1 MEEEYIAKLG
11 RYMVEEIRQC
21 SNAGVVTET
30 EDGWDIVMPVEEFVF
45 HDHPVGE
52 LLDNVGSVD
61 RVASREDYE
70 LMEEIGDQMKPGET
84 HLLTKVSNITLD
96 GPDDQYLSV
105 QFNVD
110 YEITKDDD
118 GVVLGREERVSFHPS
133 ICGRADVHTDRSWA
147 RIGR

>member
-1 MEEEYIAKLG
+1 MEEEYVTKLG

-61 RVASREDYE
+61 RLASREDYE
-70 LMEEIGDQMKPGET
+70 LMEEIGDQMNPGET

-96 GPDDQYLSV
+96 GPDNQYLSV

-110 YEITKDDD
+110 YEITKDDN
-118 GVVLGREERVSFHPS
+118 GIVLGREERVSFHPS